1 VTSPAV
7 ALVVNPTAGKG
18 RAAKQVA
25 AVAGRLREAG
35 ANVSILVGTDAADAV
50 ALARKA
56 AVDGVD
62 AVVALGGDGMVHLA
76 LNAVAGTQTPLGII
90 PAGTGND
97 LAATLGLPLK
107 DPIAA
112 AGIVADRLMNNG
124 AWAMD
129 AIRVGDKWFGC
140 VLGAGFD
147 SRVNDRANRMSWPR
161 GRMRYN
167 LAMLAELGVFAP
179 LPFEIKLDGDEL
191 NTEAMLVAVGNAKS
205 YGAGMRVTPDADV
218 TDGLLDVMVLGPVSK
233 PEFLK
238 TFPKVFKGTHV
249 DHPSVTMRRAKVVE
263 VSSPGVTAYA
273 DGEYLADLPIRC
285 ECVKGAVMVL
295 A

>member
-1 VTSPAV
+1 M
-7 ALVVNPTAGKG
+7 ALVVNPSAGKG

-25 AVAGRLREAG
+25 AVAGRIRESG
-35 ANVSILVGTDAADAV
+35 ANVTILVGVDAEDAV
-50 ALARKA
+50 TITRKA
-56 AVDGVD
+56 VADGVD

-76 LNAVAGTQTPLGII
+76 LNAVAGTNTPLGII

-107 DPIAA
+107 DPAA
-112 AGIVADRLMNNG
+112 AASVVSDRLRDGG

-129 AIRVGDKWFGC
+129 AIRVGEKWFGC

-147 SRVNDRANRMSWPR
+147 SRVNDRANRMSWPK

-179 LPFEIKLDGDEL
+179 LPFELVLDGETVTTD
-191 NTEAMLVAVGNAKS
+191 AMLVAIGNAKS
-205 YGAGMRVTPDADV
+205 YGAGMHVTPDADV
-218 TDGLLDVMVLGPVSK
+218 TDGLMDVMVLGPVSK
-233 PEFLK
+233 LEFLK
-238 TFPKVFKGTHV
+238 TFPKVFKGTHTS
-249 DHPSVTMRRAKVVE
+249 HPAVTMRRAKVVE
-263 VSSPGVTAYA
+263 LSSPGVTAYA

-285 ECVKGAVMVL
+285 ECVPGAVRVL